1 MISLQLLQVSFQNQI
16 WQMIKICVSD
26 IDGRLGNNTRLWYI
40 GEKTRIYV
48 ESRTRVHTTR
58 KEKENQK
65 GFSVGVWVYRDH
77 VNRRDHI
84 YPRLG
89 RHAHGRY
96 SREKTKI
103 KKIPPWLKDEKEE
116 GSALGTE
123 KLARSAAPPH
133 RRVHPEAF

>member
-1 MISLQLLQVSFQNQI
+1 
-16 WQMIKICVSD
+16 MIKICVSD